1 MKKMEL
7 QQMVTVYGGGKSC
20 KDASNIAYVFGGL
33 SLAFA
38 VAGLTVATGGLAAI
52 ALGSQSLVF
61 GGVGFLT
68 DTVARIS
75 GC

>member
-1 MKKMEL
+1 
-7 QQMVTVYGGGKSC
+7 MVEIIGGGKSC

-33 SLAFA
+33 SLAFGFA
-38 VAGLTVATGGLAAI
+38 ALTVATGGLAAV

-68 DTVARIS
+68 DTAARIS